1 MIPRSLAILLTLTPA
16 LLADG
21 GVIQSRQEAGPF
33 VITVFAA
40 PSELSVLVQNRETLE
55 PDLEATVSIRLQH
68 GDTDVTSEATRE
80 QAHNKLLR
88 AAAVNLDD
96 PGEWRYTVTVSR
108 AGTHASITGTMNVP
122 PAKPKLASYWS
133 YLAFPPLCI
142 ALFAIHQ
149 RLRARQTRSVTGH
162 ARFLP

>member
-1 MIPRSLAILLTLTPA
+1 MISRTIAILLALIPA
-16 LLADG
+16 LFADG
-21 GVIQSRQEAGPF
+21 GAIQSRQEAGPF
-33 VITVFAA
+33 VVTVFAA
-40 PSELSVLVQNRETLE
+40 PAELSVLVQNRETLD
-55 PDLEATVSIRLQH
+55 PDLDATVTIRLQH
-68 GDTDVTSEATRE
+68 GDSDVTVRATRE

-88 AAAVNLDD
+88 AAVVNLDE

-108 AGTHASITGTMNVP
+108 PGAQATVTGTMNVA
-122 PAKPKLASYWS
+122 PAEPKLASYWS

-149 RLRARQTRSVTGH
+149 RLRAHQTRSVTGH

>member
-1 MIPRSLAILLTLTPA
+1 MTRRAIAILLALIPA

-21 GVIQSRQEAGPF
+21 GAIQSRQEAGPF
-33 VITVFAA
+33 VVTVFAA
-40 PSELSVLVQNRETLE
+40 PAELSVLVQNRETLE

-68 GDTDVTSEATRE
+68 SDSDVTVRATRE

-88 AAAVNLDD
+88 AAEVNLDD

-108 AGTHASITGTMNVP
+108 AGTQASVTGTMNVA

-133 YLAFPPLCI
+133 YLAFPPVCI

-149 RLRARQTRSVTGH
+149 RLKTKKSTATGS
-162 ARFLP
+162 AESN